1 MPKKRGRKK
10 VFSPIGCLD
19 STSNTLHGVIDIA
32 LMQSCLE
39 NGEVKPFVQEYG
51 MVIVDECH
59 HVSSVTF
66 EHVLKHVTARYV
78 YGLTAT
84 PIRKDGLQPIIFMQC
99 GVIRFSS
106 DAKAQI
112 EKQSF
117 QRYLVPRFTSYRPIT
132 DDNRL
137 WHYHNLLPNLK
148 CEIHLS

>member
-1 MPKKRGRKK
+1 MQWHERLSEFLDIDFTEPDIPKKRGRKN

-66 EHVLKHVTARYV
+66 EMYLKHHIAFCLRA
-78 YGLTAT
+78 YGYAN
-84 PIRKDGLQPIIFMQC
+84 P
-99 GVIRFSS
+99 
-106 DAKAQI
+106 
-112 EKQSF
+112 
-117 QRYLVPRFTSYRPIT
+117 
-132 DDNRL
+132 
-137 WHYHNLLPNLK
+137 
-148 CEIHLS
+148 